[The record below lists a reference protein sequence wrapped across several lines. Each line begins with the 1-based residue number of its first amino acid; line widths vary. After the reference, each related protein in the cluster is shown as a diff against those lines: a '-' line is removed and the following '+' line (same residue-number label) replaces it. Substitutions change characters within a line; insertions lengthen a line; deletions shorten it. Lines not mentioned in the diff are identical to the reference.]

1 MTRQVYLADRPQSF
15 SVEDNE
21 TLLAAGLRHGL
32 ALPFGCQSGGC
43 GSCRVPLIRGEID
56 YPFAPP
62 ALSDAERDAGYILM
76 CLARAKTALPIA
88 LHQPAPLHQLRPPH
102 LPVPAAPQAWAPHDQ
117 N

>member
-1 MTRQVYLADRPQSF
+1 MRISDWSSDVCSSDLAACKSPSGIFMTRQVYLADRPQSF

-56 YPFAPP
+56 YLFAPP
-62 ALSDAERDAGYILM
+62 ALSVGAVGKGRGRERGRECGGESGGAE
-76 CLARAKTALPIA
+76 
-88 LHQPAPLHQLRPPH
+88 
-102 LPVPAAPQAWAPHDQ
+102 
-117 N
+117 